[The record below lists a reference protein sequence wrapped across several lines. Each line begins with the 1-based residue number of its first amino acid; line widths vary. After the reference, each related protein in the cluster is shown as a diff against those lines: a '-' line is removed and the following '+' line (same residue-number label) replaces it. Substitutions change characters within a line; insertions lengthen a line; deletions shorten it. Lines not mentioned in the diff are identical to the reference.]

1 MFKFNLTLSALVA
14 FSLGVFFSQAA
25 LAGSG
30 VGADPGDGVGITRN
44 DNGSLLNVTDPLRD
58 GNLQFSLFGA
68 DGDTLLAADW
78 NGNGTASFG
87 VVREDN
93 GALLWILDEA
103 GDGTLTYTLFG
114 STGDRPVVGDFD
126 TASPGV
132 EIGFV
137 RGYPEAGQLEW
148 IVQDSDPA
156 GFRREFFGSDSDVP
170 VPGNWD
176 GDANNGDEFGL
187 VRSDGDAKLWITE
200 GTGAALDFNL
210 FGGALD
216 EAIAGD
222 WDGDGNTDFAVRL
235 AGGDGNVLA
244 LEGVEAL
251 EYVQIGAP
259 SDSIVN
265 SSSVGQ

>member
-44 DNGSLLNVTDPLRD
+44 DNGSLLNVIDPLRD

-68 DGDTLLAADW
+68 DGDTLFAADW

-87 VVREDN
+87 VAREDN

-103 GDGTLTYTLFG
+103 GDGNLTYTLFG
-114 STGDRPVVGDFD
+114 SAGDRPVVGNFD
-126 TASPGV
+126 TTSPGV

-137 RGYPEAGQLEW
+137 RGYPSAGQLEW
-148 IVQDSDPA
+148 VVQDGGS
-156 GFRREFFGSDSDVP
+156 FRREFFGRDVDDP

-200 GTGAALDFNL
+200 GSGGLNFDLFGAALD
-210 FGGALD
+210 D
-216 EAIAGD
+216 AIAGD
-222 WDGDGNTDFAVRL
+222 WDGDGNTDFGVRSG
-235 AGGDGNVLA
+235 GGDGNVLA
-244 LEGVEAL
+244 LEGVVAL

-259 SDSIVN
+259 SDGIVN

>member
-126 TASPGV
+126 TTSPGV

-137 RGYPEAGQLEW
+137 RGYPAAGQLEW
-148 IVQDSDPA
+148 IVQDGA
-156 GFRREFFGSDSDVP
+156 GFRREFFGSDLDVP